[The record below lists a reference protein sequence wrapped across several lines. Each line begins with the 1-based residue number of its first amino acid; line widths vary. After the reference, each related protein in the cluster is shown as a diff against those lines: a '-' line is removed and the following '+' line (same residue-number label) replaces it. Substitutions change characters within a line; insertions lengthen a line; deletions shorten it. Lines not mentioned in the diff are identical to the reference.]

1 MASSAPS
8 SSRGRGLT
16 RVLETDLAE
25 CGFKEY
31 PQDDPTLAQVYSS
44 SLLQQLGGWFLFFLQ
59 RLLHPGFLGGEGT
72 ARWGGGGAG
81 ADSFGFSA
89 LKAPER
95 TVQCQ
100 LLFGHV
106 AAARS
111 PGQPGTLGPLQP
123 EIHSTPPL
131 HRIHMV
137 EGTRSLPYL

>member
-72 ARWGGGGAG
+72 ARWGGGRGG
-81 ADSFGFSA
+81 GG
-89 LKAPER
+89 
-95 TVQCQ
+95 Q
-100 LLFGHV
+100 LRLLCSQ
-106 AAARS
+106 S
-111 PGQPGTLGPLQP
+111 P
-123 EIHSTPPL
+123 
-131 HRIHMV
+131 
-137 EGTRSLPYL
+137 